1 MAIRKREGSDVW
13 QIDFRKPG
21 GGRVRQTSGTTNRK
35 EAEELEAKLKHEAWR
50 VAKLGEKPRRTFDEM
65 ALRFLQKH
73 AGTTDYRNKLLH
85 VGYWRTVF
93 AGRQIDTITVEEIT
107 DNLPTVNRRTKAA
120 RTITVGTQNLYVGT
134 LRAMFNT
141 AVREWE
147 WIDKAPRLRE
157 KPKGPKRV
165 RWITRDE
172 AHTLLGAIRADWLR
186 DVAIFGLAT
195 GLRRANILGLEW
207 SQVDLVNRRAWIH
220 PDQAKAREAIG
231 VPLNDE
237 AVAVIRRQLGKHDT
251 HVFVRRGK
259 VVQAWNNGQWQRACA
274 RAGIRNFR
282 FHDLRHTWAS
292 WHVQGGTPLNRLMEL
307 GGWSKYEMV
316 LRYAHLAPD
325 HLAEHANAVT
335 IWSQPEIGRVV
346 ESPKS
351 QAA

>member
-1 MAIRKREGSDVW
+1 M
-13 QIDFRKPG
+13 
-21 GGRVRQTSGTTNRK
+21 
-35 EAEELEAKLKHEAWR
+35 KHELWR
-50 VAKLGEKPRRTFDEM
+50 TAKLGERPRRTFDEM
-65 ALRFLQKH
+65 AVRFLQKH

-85 VGYWRTVF
+85 IGYWRTVF
-93 AGRQIDTITVEEIT
+93 AGRHIDNITADDIY

-120 RTITVGTQNLYVGT
+120 RTIAVSTQNLYLAT
-134 LRAMFNT
+134 LRGMFNT
-141 AVREWE
+141 AVHEWE
-147 WIDKAPRLRE
+147 WLDKAPRLQE
-157 KPKGPKRV
+157 KPKGPKRI
-165 RWITRDE
+165 RWITREE
-172 AHTLLGAIRADWLR
+172 AHALLEAIQADWLR
-186 DVAIFGLAT
+186 DVATFALAT
-195 GLRRANILGLEW
+195 GLRRANVLGLEW

-251 HVFVRRGK
+251 HVFVRRRK
-259 VVQAWNNGQWQRACA
+259 VVQAWNNEQWQRACA

-292 WHVQGGTPLNRLMEL
+292 WHVQAGTPLNRLMEM

-325 HLAEHANAVT
+325 HLAAHAAAVT
-335 IWSQPEIGRVV
+335 IWAQPGSGR
-346 ESPKS
+346 SADTPQT